1 MNPTEPSE
9 ELFVLTLDVIED
21 DEQLEAWA
29 DDFIRRD
36 ALAQRRASEIA
47 LWMSW
52 LRDAVDAD
60 TWRLAVEID
69 ARVTQRWSDLASV
82 LVRYGFEAG
91 RRHPL
96 LPGDVTP

>member
-1 MNPTEPSE
+1 VNPTEPSE

-36 ALAQRRASEIA
+36 AL
-47 LWMSW
+47 
-52 LRDAVDAD
+52 DAD

-91 RRHPL
+91 RRHPCFQ
-96 LPGDVTP
+96 GT

>member
-36 ALAQRRASEIA
+36 ALAQRRASENRS
-47 LWMSW
+47 L
-52 LRDAVDAD
+52 DE
-60 TWRLAVEID
+60 LAP
-69 ARVTQRWSDLASV
+69 
-82 LVRYGFEAG
+82 G
-91 RRHPL
+91 RRGCGHL
-96 LPGDVTP
+96 EARGGD

>member
-1 MNPTEPSE
+1 VNPTEPSE

-91 RRHPL
+91 RRHPCFQ
-96 LPGDVTP
+96 GT

>member
-52 LRDAVDAD
+52 LGTPWMR
-60 TWRLAVEID
+60 TPGGSRWRSTPGSRSAGAIWLPC
-69 ARVTQRWSDLASV
+69 WSGTDSKRA
-82 LVRYGFEAG
+82 AG
-91 RRHPL
+91 IPCFQ
-96 LPGDVTP
+96 GT